1 MKVLECGSASCRSRL
16 RQRKLALAR
25 VRAAAGAAALQIA
38 IAIPLFAQLLTSTP
52 GGAVT
57 AHDHR
62 IQLAGKW
69 SVEGVQHA
77 TGIAANDERVV
88 VLDALN
94 NEAVIV
100 ELASGKATRMQT
112 AETPAAA
119 SFVGKDLYILAR
131 DAGIVH
137 HVGGPDIQVSGDLM
151 KGAYVYS
158 RATGV
163 LQKLHG
169 EKIMVGPF
177 AADLELDGDTA
188 YLTYPREATIRTVN
202 LKTKQI
208 REVRVGAVP
217 VDLAL
222 AGGMLAV
229 ADPSAKR
236 VWMTEG
242 TQSTAEAFARGFLRG
257 FLGLGLSRGRDAQF
271 PTGVD
276 RVETRGRVWIAYD
289 SSSGTLYHFT
299 PRQSTVVA
307 RGVAPHAF
315 ALTANG
321 VAWWNGT
328 SVAQK
333 DLR

>member
-1 MKVLECGSASCRSRL
+1 L

-25 VRAAAGAAALQIA
+25 WRAAAGAAALQIA
-38 IAIPLFAQLLTSTP
+38 IPLFAQVLTST
-52 GGAVT
+52 GQGVAT
-57 AHDHR
+57 AHDRR
-62 IQLAGKW
+62 IQLAGRW

-100 ELASGKATRMQT
+100 ELASGKTTRIRT
-112 AETPAAA
+112 AETPVAA

-137 HVGGPDIQVSGDLM
+137 HVGGKDLQVRGDLM

-169 EKIMVGPF
+169 GKIPVAPF
-177 AADLELDGDTA
+177 AADLELDGDMA
-188 YLTYPREATIRTVN
+188 YLTYPREAAIRAVN
-202 LKTKQI
+202 LKTKQVSEI
-208 REVRVGAVP
+208 KVGAVP

-222 AGGMLAV
+222 AGRMLAV

-242 TQSTAEAFARGFLRG
+242 TQSVAEAFARGFLRG

-315 ALTANG
+315 ALTGNG